1 MGSITP
7 PLNEKDSVRLRISV
21 DKLSELIEAGRL
33 CATDF
38 SCLDHRSKITVQGLF
53 LRFCLHGCHAH
64 RNVRV
69 GRPLPVTDSPGY

>member
-7 PLNEKDSVRLRISV
+7 PLNEIDSVRLRISV
-21 DKLSELIEAGRL
+21 DKLSELIEAGCL

-38 SCLDHRSKITVQGLF
+38 SCLDHRSKTTVQGLF
-53 LRFCLHGCHAH
+53 LRCCLDGCHAH

-69 GRPLPVTDSPGY
+69 NRPLPVTDPPV

>member
-21 DKLSELIEAGRL
+21 DKLSQLIETGSL

-38 SCLDHRSKITVQGLF
+38 ACLDHQSKTTIQGLF
-53 LRFCLHGCHAH
+53 LRFCLRGCHAH
-64 RNVRV
+64 RSVRV
-69 GRPLPVTDSPGY
+69 GRPPPMTDSPS